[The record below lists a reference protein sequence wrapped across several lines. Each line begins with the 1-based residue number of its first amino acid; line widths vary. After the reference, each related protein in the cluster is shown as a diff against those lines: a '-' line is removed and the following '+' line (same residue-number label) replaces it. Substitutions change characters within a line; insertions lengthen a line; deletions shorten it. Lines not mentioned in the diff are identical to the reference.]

1 MSRLILALVFAGS
14 CVLAQ
19 MPPSSTSA
27 EKSGTPDLRPGIY
40 ELAGVLGNKGFKV
53 RDGAWAGS
61 LQGAKPQRLSVNL
74 FAGNQYWFCAATSAP
89 GETPNL
95 TLRDPSGQATE
106 MARLDK
112 DGIAAAGV
120 TAAATGRY
128 ILEIKGSSPGTREF
142 CLLYLYK

>member
-1 MSRLILALVFAGS
+1 MSRLILALVFAAS
-14 CVLAQ
+14 CAMAQ

-61 LQGAKPQRLSVNL
+61 LQGAKPQRLGVNL

-95 TLRDPSGQATE
+95 TLRDPSGQPAV
-106 MARLDK
+106 MARFDK